1 MRQILFHIIL
11 LCGDEIDF
19 SAPGSGVYVPST
31 AGTTSYKT
39 GSGTSYSTPLITAA
53 FALLKSENTN
63 SSSDDLI
70 ELLKT
75 YCTDLGDEGWDKY
88 FGYGAP
94 DFGSLMFGSP
104 VIVMKEF
111 EVLTSSVTV
120 QMEAICSN
128 NIIAYSCTTD
138 PTNDLTWVELSDESN
153 ICTLEVTFSEN
164 GNYYVY
170 FKDENGNSSYI
181 LIEITTIADATAPTA
196 EVSYSTTEITNESV
210 TVTITASEEIQSV
223 SGWTLSSDSLTL
235 TKTYTENTTEIVTIY
250 DLAGN
255 STEVTVTITNI
266 STDNTDD
273 DDEEEDTKETYTLYL
288 YNGDTL
294 YSSQEITEGETIT
307 VDSLP
312 TLTQSGYTFN
322 GWADSDGDIIESDIE
337 VTGDITL
344 YASWTANNTN
354 DDDDDE
360 DDTKETYTLYL
371 YNGDTLYSSQEI
383 TEGEI
388 ITVDSLPTLTQ
399 SGYTFNG
406 WADSD
411 GNIIESDIEVTGDIT
426 LYASW
431 TENSSDDTDNSDD
444 DDNSA
449 NTGTTNSNSSTNSS
463 TSSTS
468 TTTTN
473 TSTTN
478 SDSTTSTSS
487 LPYTGTKALL
497 IGIIV
502 IFGAIA
508 IVVRRKWN
516 DLKGI

>member
-196 EVSYSTTEITNESV
+196 EVSYSTTETTNGSV

-235 TKTYTENTTEIVTIY
+235 TKTYTANASETVTIY

-255 STEVTVTITNI
+255 SIEIEVTITNI

-273 DDEEEDTKETYTLYL
+273 DDNEEDTKETYTLYLYDGSTLLSSTSITEGDTITISDLSSVTKDGYTFAGWIDSDGNTVTGTLTVTGDIYLYASWTANNTDDDDEEEDTKETYILYL

-294 YSSQEITEGETIT
+294 YSSQEITEGDTIT

-322 GWADSDGDIIESDIE
+322 GWADSNGNIIEEDIE
-337 VTGDITL
+337 VTG
-344 YASWTANNTN
+344 N
-354 DDDDDE
+354 
-360 DDTKETYTLYL
+360 
-371 YNGDTLYSSQEI
+371 
-383 TEGEI
+383 
-388 ITVDSLPTLTQ
+388 
-399 SGYTFNG
+399 
-406 WADSD
+406 
-411 GNIIESDIEVTGDIT
+411 IT

-444 DDNSA
+444 VE
-449 NTGTTNSNSSTNSS
+449 T
-463 TSSTS
+463 
-468 TTTTN
+468 
-473 TSTTN
+473 
-478 SDSTTSTSS
+478 
-487 LPYTGTKALL
+487 YTITLNLDG
-497 IGIIV
+497 
-502 IFGAIA
+502 
-508 IVVRRKWN
+508 
-516 DLKGI
+516 